1 MITAY
6 IALGSNLGDRS
17 RALNEALQALERTPG
32 IAVEAVSDFLQ
43 TQAVLAPGDTTQQP
57 PYLNAVARL
66 STTLSARQL
75 LQRLLTIE
83 AAQGRE
89 RTTKWAARTVD
100 LDLVLYGDQIIEE
113 PGLSVP
119 HPHFPSRRFVLQP
132 LAQLAPQLLH
142 PVLHRTV
149 AQLLAAVCQIES

>member
-6 IALGSNLGDRS
+6 IALGSNLGDR
-17 RALNEALQALERTPG
+17 RGALSAALEALGRSEGL
-32 IAVEAVSDFLQ
+32 AVEAVSDFLE
-43 TQAVLAPGDTTQQP
+43 TEAVLAPGDLTPQP

-66 STTLSARQL
+66 RTTLPARQL
-75 LQRLLTIE
+75 MQRLLSLE

-100 LDLVLYGDQIIEE
+100 LDLLLYGDEVIEE

-119 HPHFPSRRFVLQP
+119 HPRFPSRRFVLQP

-142 PVLHRTV
+142 PVLRRTV
-149 AQLLAAVCQIES
+149 AQLLAALPA

>member
-6 IALGSNLGDRS
+6 IALGSNLGDRHG
-17 RALNEALQALERTPG
+17 ALTEALAALGRTPG
-32 IAVEAVSDFLQ
+32 IAVEAVSDFLE
-43 TQAVLAPGDTTQQP
+43 TQAVLAPGDTTPQP

-66 STTLSARQL
+66 STTLTAQQL
-75 LQRLLTIE
+75 MQRLLALE

-100 LDLVLYGDQIIEE
+100 LDLLLYGDQIIEE

-119 HPHFPSRRFVLQP
+119 HPRFPSRRFVLQP

-149 AQLLAAVCQIES
+149 AQLLAGLPA